1 MCLYDDTIFLQN
13 ALRSVTLETYTF
25 RKDTIPIGCSL
36 VTNRS
41 SAGECVCVKMAARV
55 ELYLVFVTVVHNVYS
70 NSILEYSIFEESPAN
85 TFIGDVA
92 SDSKFNE
99 QFEAEVLENMKF
111 IVMTQGNDYA
121 RYFKVDETD
130 GVLRN
135 ADKIDRDAICP
146 QQTDCILQIDIVA
159 HSHPDAFQI
168 IKVVVSVNDQ
178 NDNAPTFRDRTTT
191 RSIPEDTPPRT
202 SISIPPAE
210 DIDSPQYGV
219 KGYQIIGPVEFE
231 LKVTHVDGAPTD
243 VHLVLKER
251 LDRETL
257 DHYRIILSAVDGG
270 VPPKTGSVS
279 IDIIITDVN
288 DNYPQFSNGSYGAT
302 VPEDVQRGSTVLRV
316 TAVDKDAGING
327 EVLYGFS
334 SSTSLAFGG
343 VFSINATTGDIVVA
357 TSLDY
362 EDTQLYNLV
371 VTAREKNSES
381 VPTEAKAT
389 IRVTD
394 VNDNDPRITVNTVS
408 TTGQV
413 EVSESASP
421 GTFVALVSVQDPDS
435 GPGGEFQCALGS
447 DTFRLQQLYPT
458 EYKLETVSTLDRE
471 TIAVHRVTF
480 LCQDAGSPPR
490 TSSVDIAIVVT
501 DENDNAP
508 SFTQALYS
516 AVVKENNA
524 EGILLMT
531 VTAEDIDA
539 GDNGAVVYTLLGE
552 AQKYMVV
559 NSVTGNVT
567 ARVSFDREKIQQI
580 RGTIVASDRG
590 STPLSS
596 TASILVEIED
606 VNDEPPVFVQSH
618 YAFHVYENQPVG
630 VTLQGK
636 PLSASDPDSFPFN
649 EVVFSIAPN
658 CSAASVFAID
668 PRTGVIQT
676 RINIDREEN
685 ELYEFSIT
693 ATDNSSQ
700 NLSTDVEVSVEI
712 WDVNDHVPVIVF
724 PRSGNSSVYLS
735 SDARVGFSLP
745 KVIAYDNDTGT
756 NAQLT
761 YTITGGNDR
770 DYFTIDESTGVISV
784 RSEFRHRAGNEVSF
798 ALQLMVQDNGAP
810 QRLSANTSYNIIV
823 SNDVAAASQSDSAQ
837 QNLTIVLAVVI
848 ISGTLIVVL
857 TIAIAIVIRQD
868 GRRKRDVYLKKLFR
882 KQANGELG
890 HSNSLDVTD
899 SEICSGDGSNS
910 PREVSFSNE
919 VAFHEDTSNKFDLNW
934 NRVSLFSLFVPP
946 IVHMCSNVAAY
957 ISFNEVNS
965 LSIYLS
971 I

>member
-1 MCLYDDTIFLQN
+1 
-13 ALRSVTLETYTF
+13 
-25 RKDTIPIGCSL
+25 
-36 VTNRS
+36 
-41 SAGECVCVKMAARV
+41 MAARV
-55 ELYLVFVTVVHNVYS
+55 ELFILFVTVVHTVYS
-70 NSILEYSIFEESPAN
+70 NIILEYSIFEDSPAN

-92 SDSKFNE
+92 SDSKLGE

-111 IVMTQGNDYA
+111 TVMTQGNDYA

-135 ADKIDRDAICP
+135 AEKIDRDAICP
-146 QQTDCILQIDIVA
+146 QQTDCNLPIDIVA
-159 HSHPDAFQI
+159 HSPPEAFQI

-191 RSIPEDTPPRT
+191 RSIPEDTPPGV

-210 DIDSPQYGV
+210 DIDSPHYGV
-219 KGYQIIGPVEFE
+219 KGYQMTGPVEFE

-257 DHYRIILSAVDGG
+257 DHYRVIITAVDGG

-288 DNYPQFSNGSYGAT
+288 DNYPQFSNQTYGAT

-524 EGILLMT
+524 EGIMLMT

-539 GDNGAVVYTLLGE
+539 GDNGAVVYTLMGE
-552 AQKYMVV
+552 AQKYMIV

-606 VNDEPPVFVQSH
+606 VNDEPPVFVHSH
-618 YAFHVYENQPVG
+618 YAFHVYENQPIG

-658 CSAASVFAID
+658 CSAASVFAVD
-668 PRTGVIQT
+668 PLTGVIQT

-685 ELYEFSIT
+685 KLYEFTIT
-693 ATDNSSQ
+693 ATDNSYQ
-700 NLSTDVEVSVEI
+700 NLSSDVEVSVEI
-712 WDVNDHVPVIVF
+712 WDVNDHAPVIVF
-724 PRSGNSSVYLS
+724 PRSGNSSVYMS
-735 SDARVGFSLP
+735 SDAPVGFSLP
-745 KVIAYDNDTGT
+745 KVIAYDGDVGI

-761 YTITGGNDR
+761 YTITGGNDQ
-770 DYFTIDESTGVISV
+770 DYFTIDEATGVISV
-784 RSEFRHRAGNEVSF
+784 RSEFRHRAEDEVSF
-798 ALQLMVQDNGAP
+798 ALQVLVKDNGAP
-810 QRLSANTSYNIIV
+810 ERLSANTSYKIIV
-823 SNDVAAASQSDSAQ
+823 SNDIAAASQSDSAQ

-899 SEICSGDGSNS
+899 SELCSGDGGNS
-910 PREVSFSNE
+910 PKEVSFSNE

-934 NRVSLFSLFVPP
+934 NRVSLFSLFFP
-946 IVHMCSNVAAY
+946 IVHTCVTMLLLTFHSMKSILY
-957 ISFNEVNS
+957 

-971 I
+971 IWYSDFS

>member
-1 MCLYDDTIFLQN
+1 M
-13 ALRSVTLETYTF
+13 A
-25 RKDTIPIGCSL
+25 
-36 VTNRS
+36 
-41 SAGECVCVKMAARV
+41 VCV
-55 ELYLVFVTVVHNVYS
+55 ELCLLFVTVVHTVYS

-92 SDSKFNE
+92 SDAKLAE
-99 QFEAEVLENMKF
+99 QFEAEVLKNLKF
-111 IVMTQGNDYA
+111 TVMTQGNDYA

-146 QQTDCILQIDIVA
+146 QQADCNLPIDIVA
-159 HSHPDAFQI
+159 HSPPEAFQI
-168 IKVVVSVNDQ
+168 IKVVVGVNDQ
-178 NDNAPTFRDRTTT
+178 NDNAPAFRDTTT
-191 RSIPEDTPPRT
+191 SRSIPEDTPRGT

-210 DIDSPQYGV
+210 DIDSPEYGV
-219 KGYQIIGPVEFE
+219 KGYQMTGPGEFE
-231 LKVTHVDGAPTD
+231 LKVTLVDGAPTD

-279 IDIIITDVN
+279 INIIITDVN
-288 DNYPQFSNGSYGAT
+288 DNYPQFSNQSYGAT
-302 VPEDVQRGSTVLRV
+302 IPEDVQQGSTVLRV

-334 SSTSLAFGG
+334 SSTTLAFGG

-362 EDTQLYNLV
+362 ERAKLYNLV

-389 IRVTD
+389 IHVTD
-394 VNDNDPRITVNTVS
+394 INDNDPRITVNTVS

-413 EVSESASP
+413 EVPESASP

-447 DTFRLQQLYPT
+447 NTFRLQQLYPT

-471 TIAVHRVTF
+471 TVAVHHVTF

-490 TSSVDIAIVVT
+490 TSSVDITIVVT
-501 DENDNAP
+501 DVNDNAP
-508 SFTQALYS
+508 VFTQTLYS
-516 AVVKENNA
+516 VVVKENNA
-524 EGILLMT
+524 DGILLMT
-531 VTAEDIDA
+531 VKAEDADA
-539 GDNGAVVYTLLGE
+539 GDNRAVEYTLLGE

-559 NSVTGNVT
+559 DPIMGNIT

-580 RGTIVASDRG
+580 RGTIVASDGG
-590 STPLSS
+590 SAPLSS

-606 VNDEPPVFVQSH
+606 VNDEPPTFVQSH
-618 YAFHVYENQPVG
+618 YAFHVYENQPIG

-636 PLSASDPDSFPFN
+636 PLSASDPDSIPFN
-649 EVVFSIAPN
+649 EVVFSLAPN
-658 CSAASVFAID
+658 CSAAWVFSVD
-668 PRTGVIQT
+668 PHSGVIQT
-676 RINIDREEN
+676 RIQIDREEK
-685 ELYEFSIT
+685 ELYEFTIS
-693 ATDNSSQ
+693 ASDNSYQ
-700 NLSTDVEVSVEI
+700 NLSTDVEVSVVI
-712 WDVNDHVPVIVF
+712 WDVNDHAPVIVF
-724 PRSGNSSVYLS
+724 PHAGNSSVYLS
-735 SDARVGFSLP
+735 SDAPVGFSLP
-745 KVIAYDNDTGT
+745 KVIAFDSDIGI

-761 YTITGGNDR
+761 YAITGGNDQN
-770 DYFTIDESTGVISV
+770 YFTIDESTAVISV
-784 RSEFRHRAGNEVSF
+784 RSEFRQRVEDELSF
-798 ALQLMVQDNGAP
+798 ALQLLVKDNGAP
-810 QRLSANTSYNIIV
+810 ERLSANVSYKIIV
-823 SNDVAAASQSDSAQ
+823 RNDVAADSQSDSDQ

-857 TIAIAIVIRQD
+857 MIAIAIVIRQD

-890 HSNSLDVTD
+890 HTNSLDVND
-899 SEICSGDGSNS
+899 SEICSGDGGNS
-910 PREVSFSNE
+910 PREVRFSRE
-919 VAFHEDTSNKFDLNW
+919 VAFHDDTSNKFDLNW
-934 NRVSLFSLFVPP
+934 NRVSLF
-946 IVHMCSNVAAY
+946 
-957 ISFNEVNS
+957 
-965 LSIYLS
+965 
-971 I
+971 

>member
-1 MCLYDDTIFLQN
+1 
-13 ALRSVTLETYTF
+13 
-25 RKDTIPIGCSL
+25 
-36 VTNRS
+36 
-41 SAGECVCVKMAARV
+41 MAARV
-55 ELYLVFVTVVHNVYS
+55 KLCLMFVTVVHTVYS
-70 NSILEYSIFEESPAN
+70 NTILEYSIFEESPAN

-92 SDSKFNE
+92 SDSKLGE
-99 QFEAEVLENMKF
+99 QFEAEVLKNMKF
-111 IVMTQGNDYA
+111 TVMTQGNDYA
-121 RYFKVDETD
+121 MYFKVDETD

-135 ADKIDRDAICP
+135 AEKIDRDAICP
-146 QQTDCILQIDIVA
+146 QQTDCNLPIDIVA
-159 HSHPDAFQI
+159 HSPLEAFQI

-191 RSIPEDTPPRT
+191 RSIPEDTPPGT

-210 DIDSPQYGV
+210 DIDGPQYGI
-219 KGYQIIGPVEFE
+219 KGYQIIGPAEFE

-257 DHYRIILSAVDGG
+257 DHYRVIISAVDGG
-270 VPPKTGSVS
+270 APPKTGSVS

-288 DNYPQFSNGSYGAT
+288 DNYPQFSNGSYAAT

-316 TAVDKDAGING
+316 TAVDMDVGING

-334 SSTSLAFGG
+334 SSTALAFGG

-539 GDNGAVVYTLLGE
+539 GDNGAVVYTLMGE

-618 YAFHVYENQPVG
+618 YAFHVYENQPIG

-658 CSAASVFAID
+658 CSAASVFSVD

-676 RINIDREEN
+676 RINFDREEK

-700 NLSTDVEVSVEI
+700 NLSTDVELSVEI
-712 WDVNDHVPVIVF
+712 WDVNDHAPVIVF

-735 SDARVGFSLP
+735 SAAPVGFSLP
-745 KVIAYDNDTGT
+745 KVIAYDSDVGM

-761 YTITGGNDR
+761 YAITGGNDQ

-784 RSEFRHRAGNEVSF
+784 RSEFRHRAEDEVSF
-798 ALQLMVQDNGAP
+798 ILQLMVQDIGAP
-810 QRLSANTSYNIIV
+810 QRLSANTSYKIIV
-823 SNDVAAASQSDSAQ
+823 SNVAAASQSDSAQ

-848 ISGTLIVVL
+848 ISGTFIVVL

-882 KQANGELG
+882 KQANEDMG

-899 SEICSGDGSNS
+899 SELCSGDGANS

-934 NRVSLFSLFVPP
+934 NRVSLFSLFFP
-946 IVHMCSNVAAY
+946 IVHTCVTMLLLTLHSMKSILY
-957 ISFNEVNS
+957 
-965 LSIYLS
+965 LSIYLYGTLTS
-971 I
+971 ADVSSQISS